1 MDAVSLF
8 LQFIPLE
15 GELHDFFQPVTR
27 QILNLLRGKDC
38 LPSDPHSHSIKPSS
52 LLSANSE
59 VENSSAT
66 ISWRQPS
73 QLLIIKEKFS
83 FIRDNIQ
90 QALLSQSLNLLYLNS
105 SVLPYINPTLQY
117 QLGIVD
123 LSLQHL
129 KEVAETALDIFSK
142 AKQDSED
149 FLALSR
155 DSEEEEF
162 ADSDDSDYTIPTK
175 TRLTLHQRFV
185 KWVANWLAC
194 VHLIIEDTN
203 DVSVVTAIE
212 SLKKLKIL
220 PLVNGSLVSTE
231 DSALFFPPD
240 FNKGEGESSRL
251 F

>member
-38 LPSDPHSHSIKPSS
+38 LPSDPHSHSIKPTS
-52 LLSANSE
+52 LLSANPE
-59 VENSSAT
+59 LDDTSAT

-73 QLLIIKEKFS
+73 QLLIVKEKFS

-90 QALLSQSLNLLYLNS
+90 QALLSQSLNLLYLSS

-117 QLGIVD
+117 QLGIAD

-149 FLALSR
+149 FLALSSN
-155 DSEEEEF
+155 SEEEEF
-162 ADSDDSDYTIPTK
+162 ADSDDSEYVPIKTI
-175 TRLTLHQRFV
+175 HQKFV

-220 PLVNGSLVSTE
+220 PLLNGSLVSSE

-240 FNKGEGESSRL
+240 FNKGEGQFSRL

>member
-38 LPSDPHSHSIKPSS
+38 LPSEPHSHSIKPTS

-59 VENSSAT
+59 VDDTSAT

-73 QLLIIKEKFS
+73 QLLIVKEKFS
-83 FIRDNIQ
+83 FIRENIQ

-105 SVLPYINPTLQY
+105 SILPYINPTLQY
-117 QLGIVD
+117 QLGITD
-123 LSLQHL
+123 LSLHHL
-129 KEVAETALDIFSK
+129 KEVAETALGIYSE
-142 AKQDSED
+142 AQQDSED
-149 FLALSR
+149 FLTFSR
-155 DSEEEEF
+155 HSEEEF
-162 ADSDDSDYTIPTK
+162 AGCDNSDYAPNKTK
-175 TRLTLHQRFV
+175 HRRFV

-194 VHLIIEDTN
+194 VHFIIEDTN
-203 DVSVVTAIE
+203 DVSVVMAIE

-220 PLVNGSLVSTE
+220 PLLNGSLVSTE

-240 FNKGEGESSRL
+240 FNKGALGKILSL
-251 F
+251 